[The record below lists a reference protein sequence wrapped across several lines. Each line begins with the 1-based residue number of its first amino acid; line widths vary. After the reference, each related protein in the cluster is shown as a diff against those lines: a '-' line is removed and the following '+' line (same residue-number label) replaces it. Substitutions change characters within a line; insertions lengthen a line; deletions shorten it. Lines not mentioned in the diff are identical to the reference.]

1 MEKAGGKPLERFF
14 DRWIY
19 GSGIPVVRYTST
31 VTEGQLKLQFQQ
43 EQEVYDLPLTVTIN
57 YADGTTQDVL
67 VVLSEKTVDRTIPLK
82 GAVRS
87 VDVNKDSAA
96 LVELER

>member
-1 MEKAGGKPLERFF
+1 VLADK
-14 DRWIY
+14 
-19 GSGIPVVRYTST
+19 T
-31 VTEGQLKLQFQQ
+31 V
-43 EQEVYDLPLTVTIN
+43 
-57 YADGTTQDVL
+57 
-67 VVLSEKTVDRTIPLK
+67 EKTVPLK

>member
-1 MEKAGGKPLERFF
+1 V
-14 DRWIY
+14 D
-19 GSGIPVVRYTST
+19 
-31 VTEGQLKLQFQQ
+31 GQLKLQF
-43 EQEVYDLPLTVTIN
+43 EQKGEVYDLPLTVTIT
-57 YADGTTQDVL
+57 YSDGTTQDIL
-67 VVLSEKTVDRTIPLK
+67 VTLSDKTVEKTIALK